1 MPVRISFNSTIYIMR
16 SGAYTCNVH
25 VYAVFAQDSIHVILL
40 MLSVKV
46 GDCTFSLA
54 YTILSYDC
62 FDKQP
67 EQGILSIDMATN
79 TP

>member
-1 MPVRISFNSTIYIMR
+1 MT
-16 SGAYTCNVH
+16 SGAYMCNVH
-25 VYAVFAQDSIHVILL
+25 LYAVFAQDYIHVHVHVTLL
-40 MLSVKV
+40 VLSVKV

-62 FDKQP
+62 FDRRP

-79 TP
+79 TPYRISFP